1 MQKTMIIT
9 EAQAE
14 KYRDYTFAFFNIKK
28 CLQSIIEAKEKSK
41 QDTSTEQR
49 QLNNL
54 QYLDLFTF
62 TKLSDTEQ
70 TNIFD
75 NL

>member
-1 MQKTMIIT
+1 MKTIIIT

-14 KYRDYTFAFFNIKK
+14 KYRAYTFAFFNIKK

-54 QYLDLFTF
+54 HYLDLFTF

>member
-1 MQKTMIIT
+1 MKTMIIT

-14 KYRDYTFAFFNIKK
+14 KYRAYTLTFFRLKEI
-28 CLQSIIEAKEKSK
+28 LQNMIATKEKSK